1 MENIDGHLGRKIKH
15 QRAALKL
22 TQDELARKADIPYT
36 TLVKIETGVVKS
48 PSVQTMQK
56 IAQALE
62 VTIDEL
68 IS

>member
-1 MENIDGHLGRKIKH
+1 MVDTDGILGRKMK
-15 QRAALKL
+15 QRPAVLNL
-22 TQDELARKADIPYT
+22 TQDELSRKADVPYT

-48 PSVQTMQK
+48 PSVQTVQM